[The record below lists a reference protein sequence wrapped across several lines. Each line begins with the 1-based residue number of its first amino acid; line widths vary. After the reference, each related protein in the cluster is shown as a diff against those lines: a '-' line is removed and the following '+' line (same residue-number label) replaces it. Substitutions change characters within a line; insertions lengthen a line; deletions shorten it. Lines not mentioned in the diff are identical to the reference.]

1 MNKRFQRHIE
11 DFICGKCGLTVVG
24 DGYTN
29 HCPECLWSQH
39 VDVNPGDRA
48 ETCHGLMEPI
58 GYTHKQGDYILFH
71 KCILCGIIR
80 RNKVSKNDNFEAIL
94 NLQGVINE

>member
-11 DFICGKCGLTVVG
+11 DFICGNCGVSVVG

-29 HCPECLWSQH
+29 HCPECLWSRH

-58 GYTHKQGDYILFH
+58 GYTQKQGVHVITH
-71 KCILCGIIR
+71 QCTVCGVTK
-80 RNKVSKNDNFEAIL
+80 RNKASKNDNFDTIL
-94 NLQGVINE
+94 SLQGVING

>member
-11 DFICGKCGLTVVG
+11 DFICGKCGVSVVG

-58 GYTHKQGDYILFH
+58 GYTYKQGDYTLSH
-71 KCILCGIIR
+71 RCILCGIIR
-80 RNKVSKNDNFEAIL
+80 RNKVSKNDNFEVIL
-94 NLQGVINE
+94 SLQGVMNE

>member
-11 DFICGKCGLTVVG
+11 NFICRKCGFSVVG

-58 GYTHKQGDYILFH
+58 GYTQKQGGQIITH
-71 KCILCGIIR
+71 QCTVCGITR
-80 RNKVSKNDNFEAIL
+80 RNKTSKNDNFEVIL
-94 NLQGVINE
+94 SLQGVING